1 MIALWII
8 LGVAALLIIFG
19 ISAYNAIIRLQNKAE
34 EASSGIDVHLNKR
47 YDLVPN
53 LVETVKGY
61 ATHEKEALER
71 VVSARYAAMQAKGF
85 SEKEK
90 AEGDFSRAIGSLFA
104 LGESYP
110 DLKANANFLS
120 LQEQLTEIETEIQN
134 ARKYYNAVART
145 FNDKIM
151 AFPSNIIA
159 NMMKKTKLEYFT
171 LSDEKKGERV
181 EVKF

>member
-1 MIALWII
+1 MTVLWII
-8 LGVAALLIIFG
+8 LGIIAVIIILG
-19 ISAYNAIIRLQNKAE
+19 ISAYNSIIRLANKAE
-34 EASSGIDVHLNKR
+34 EAGSGIDVHLNKR

-61 ATHEKEALER
+61 ASHEKEALER

-85 SEKEK
+85 TEKEK

-110 DLKANANFLS
+110 ELKANQNFLG
-120 LQEQLTEIETEIQN
+120 LQQQLTDIETEIMN

-151 AFPSNIIA
+151 AFPTNIIA
-159 NMMKKTKLEYFT
+159 GMMKKEKLEYFT
-171 LSDEKKGERV
+171 LADEKARERV